1 MSGQFTNSQ
10 SADGAYLTCISTFLL
25 SSLFK
30 MGENVQGTFVSEK
43 ISKIRWQHG
52 DFTEAKNFLT
62 GSWDNPVRFGH
73 T

>member
-1 MSGQFTNSQ
+1 
-10 SADGAYLTCISTFLL
+10 
-25 SSLFK
+25 

-52 DFTEAKNFLT
+52 DFTEARNFLT
-62 GSWDNPVRFGH
+62 GSWDNSVRFGH